1 VIEVRRLHHDE
12 WRELRQIRLEALR
25 DSPEAF
31 FTTLA
36 QAEAHPDSLWQDRA
50 RMAALGDDQATAIA
64 IDGPRIVGMTTGLLR
79 PDITPDVV
87 AVVSVFV
94 SADVRRRG
102 VGAAMLSVIE
112 QWAARCRASQT
123 SLWVVETNDSAL
135 RFYESV
141 GYRATTDRQ
150 MVPSLPPRYETRFVK
165 ALAVSR

>member
-1 VIEVRRLHHDE
+1 MIEVRRLHHDE

-31 FTTLA
+31 FTPLPE
-36 QAEAHPDSLWQDRA
+36 AEAYPDSLWQDRA

-64 IDGPRIVGMTTGLLR
+64 IDGPRFVGMTTGLLR
-79 PDITPDVV
+79 PDVTPDVV

-94 SADVRRRG
+94 SPEVRRRG

-112 QWAARCRASQT
+112 QWAARCGASQT

-150 MVPSLPPRYETRFVK
+150 KVPSQPPRYETRFVK
-165 ALAVSR
+165 ALTASG